1 MVPSD
6 IKTHVPGVLRATT
19 MSNQSALITVPADLE
34 SQQITIRSGLG
45 VTGRVVSESYT
56 VNGAVY
62 AIDQVLAPP
71 LSLTA
76 TAQML
81 GFTGFTKALEIA
93 KVPSSALD
101 KLANRTLYVFTHR
114 SSTSSSH
121 LLFLS
126 STLSSKSMYS
136 S

>member
-1 MVPSD
+1 VPSS
-6 IKTHVPGVLRATT
+6 IETTVPGVLHATT
-19 MSNQSALITVPADLE
+19 LSNQAALITVPADLQ
-34 SQQITIRSGLG
+34 SQPVTIRGGLN
-45 VTGRVVSESYT
+45 VTGTVLNAT
-56 VNGAVY
+56 FAVNGALF

-101 KLANRTLYVFTHR
+101 KLANRTLYVFYP
-114 SSTSSSH
+114 SFFYFI
-121 LLFLS
+121 FLYFHF
-126 STLSSKSMYS
+126 K
-136 S
+136 

>member
-1 MVPSD
+1 M
-6 IKTHVPGVLRATT
+6 PGELRATT
-19 MSNQSALITVPADLE
+19 LSNQAALIMFPADRGE
-34 SQQITIRSGLG
+34 EFATISGGLG
-45 VTGRVVSESYT
+45 VTGRVVFESYA
-56 VNGAVY
+56 VNGAIY

-71 LSLTA
+71 LSLSA
-76 TAQML
+76 TAQIL
-81 GFTGFTKALEIA
+81 GFTGFSQVLGTAQ
-93 KVPSSALD
+93 VPSSALD